1 MFIAYVRQ
9 VDQNFPAAMK
19 EPRTAL
25 RFETNSNDDVNRGSP
40 LLTSQSITECSS
52 VSYVQFSIQDHHQ
65 DSMAN
70 VAKAEIRIQRAKT
83 PVLDVEYEESGS
95 ANDSP
100 IILLHGF
107 PYDVRQYDTVRDNL
121 VQLGHRVIVPY
132 LRGYGGTRYRDASTV
147 RSGSQA
153 ALAQDLVEFLD
164 AVEISRAVLVGY
176 DWGGRAACIVAAL
189 WPERVR
195 GLVSC
200 QGYAVQD
207 IADMAT
213 QPKHPEVTLRRWYT
227 HYFNTPQG
235 IIGLEAERYNI
246 GKLLWKL
253 WSPNWKFTEAEYA
266 ETAKA
271 FDNPDYVHTVIHSY
285 RHRYANVDDDPNYLD
300 IESKLV
306 QKPLVTVPTI
316 IVTGGSDGV
325 EPQSE
330 SDPHRE
336 KFTGY
341 YERHWLPDVGH
352 CPPAE
357 APLEIVAAVKTLLSV
372 K

>member
-1 MFIAYVRQ
+1 M
-9 VDQNFPAAMK
+9 
-19 EPRTAL
+19 T
-25 RFETNSNDDVNRGSP
+25 
-40 LLTSQSITECSS
+40 
-52 VSYVQFSIQDHHQ
+52 
-65 DSMAN
+65 
-70 VAKAEIRIQRAKT
+70 KAEVRVQRVST
-83 PVLDVEYEESGS
+83 PVLDIEFEESGRS
-95 ANDSP
+95 NGSP
-100 IILLHGF
+100 VLLLHGF

-121 VQLGHRVIVPY
+121 VQLDHRVIVPY
-132 LRGYGGTRYRDASTV
+132 LRGYGGTRYRDPSTL

-153 ALAQDLVEFLD
+153 ALAKDLIEFLD
-164 AVEISRAVLVGY
+164 ALEIQQAVLVGY

-195 GLVSC
+195 GLISC
-200 QGYAVQD
+200 QGYALQD

-235 IIGLEAERYNI
+235 IIGLEAERYSI

-253 WSPNWKFTEAEYA
+253 WSPNWSFTEEEYA
-266 ETAKA
+266 ETAKS
-271 FDNPDYVHTVIHSY
+271 FENPDYVDTVIHSY
-285 RHRYANVDDDPNYLD
+285 RHRYANVDDDPIYLG

-306 QKPLVTVPTI
+306 QKPPVTVPTI

-330 SDPHRE
+330 SDPNRE

-352 CPPAE
+352 CPPVE
-357 APLEIVAAVKTLLSV
+357 APLEIVAAVKTLLALR
-372 K
+372 